1 MNGSMRRA
9 VKNAAR
15 NEERLTIGYISTYLP
30 RKCGLATFT
39 GDLVSAMSKL
49 DGLGE
54 QHVVAIAGPGQS
66 PCDYLVPTGCIG
78 RDGSYTNPV
87 KLVINQD
94 SYGDHLRAAT
104 FFNESPVDVVSVQ
117 HEFGIYGGHCGCYVL
132 DFIEALKKP
141 FVVTLHTVMPRPHP
155 KYAGTIRRI
164 ASAADAVVIMNPLAA
179 EILKRDYSV
188 DMLDKVRFIHHGVPD
203 SGGLQ
208 PHEAKKFLGLEG
220 RFVISTFGLINRGK
234 GLEYAIRAIARAKKD
249 IPNLTYLILGQ
260 THPNIVRAEGESY
273 RVEIQAL
280 VRELGLD
287 RHVMFV
293 DRFLDQQELVSY
305 LLASD
310 IYMTPYL
317 NPDQVVSGTL
327 AYAVGLGTP
336 VISTPYLYARAMAQQ
351 GVAVTVPFR
360 DSDKLA
366 DAIVRLAL
374 DDDMRSAMVHR
385 ALRLGKAMTWENVAR
400 SYVDLFQEVK
410 GRQVKAAD
418 EYGGT
423 GKRGE
428 TGKLVAS

>member
-1 MNGSMRRA
+1 MNSSVRHA
-9 VKNAAR
+9 AKNAR
-15 NEERLTIGYISTYLP
+15 SQERLTVGYISTYLP

-54 QHVVAIAGPGQS
+54 PHVVAIAGRGQN
-66 PCDYLVPTGCIG
+66 PCDYLVPTGCTG
-78 RDGSYTNPV
+78 RDDSYTNPV

-117 HEFGIYGGHCGCYVL
+117 HEFGIYGGHCGRYVI

-155 KYAGTIRRI
+155 KYAGIIRRM
-164 ASAADAVVIMNPLAA
+164 ASVAGAIVIMNPLAA
-179 EILKRDYSV
+179 EILERDYSV
-188 DMLDKVRFIHHGVPD
+188 ETTNKVRFIHHGVPD

-208 PHEAKKFLGLEG
+208 PHEAKKLLGLEG
-220 RFVISTFGLINRGK
+220 RFVISTFGLISRGK
-234 GLEYAIRAIARAKKD
+234 GLEYAIKAVARAKKD
-249 IPNLTYLILGQ
+249 IPNLTYLILGR
-260 THPNIVRAEGESY
+260 THPNIVMAEGESY
-273 RVEIQAL
+273 RAKLLAL
-280 VRELGLD
+280 VRELGVD
-287 RHVMFV
+287 GQVIFV
-293 DRFLDQQELVSY
+293 DRFLDQQELICY

-327 AYAVGLGTP
+327 AYAVGLGRP
-336 VISTPYLYARAMAQQ
+336 VISTPYLYARAMAEE

-360 DSDKLA
+360 DSEKLA

-374 DDDMRSAMVHR
+374 DDDMRVGMVHR
-385 ALRLGKAMTWENVAR
+385 ALQLGKAMTWENVAR
-400 SYVDLFQEVK
+400 SYMRLFKEVK
-410 GRQVKAAD
+410 EGQVEAAD
-418 EYGGT
+418 EYRGT

-428 TGKLVAS
+428 ADKLVAS